1 MKIAENNEEGAIT
14 GRGGDAEYLKG
25 YFVEGIG
32 WGLRRGA
39 ERGGCNCG
47 PEERGLV
54 VLELVSEAC
63 VLCVH
68 FRRTS
73 QGMLART
80 LSKS

>member
-1 MKIAENNEEGAIT
+1 MKIAYNNEEGAIT

-63 VLCVH
+63 VVVRPFPADKPRH
-68 FRRTS
+68 AGS
-73 QGMLART
+73 H
-80 LSKS
+80 SI